1 MFFFVKVWKTLNDKE
16 VMLTTCYYE
25 TYLSGL
31 NETGFIFYDDYYLK
45 LNDSEQI
52 QRTSRLYN
60 LLLIQYD
67 FI

>member
-1 MFFFVKVWKTLNDKE
+1 
-16 VMLTTCYYE
+16 MLTTCYYE

-67 FI
+67 FIKKIF